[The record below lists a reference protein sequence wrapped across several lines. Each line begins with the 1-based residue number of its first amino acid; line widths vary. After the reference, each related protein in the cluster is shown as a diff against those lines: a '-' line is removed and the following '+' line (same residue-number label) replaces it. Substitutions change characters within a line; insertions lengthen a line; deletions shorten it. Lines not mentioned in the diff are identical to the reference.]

1 MRPVRSATICL
12 RPSPGN
18 YLILSLIVQAFTCE
32 LAVDECGA
40 ALAAVSTGKFLA
52 APDEV
57 HVWLVRTDSRN
68 RAGRRFLSPDEC
80 GRADRFRF
88 ERDRQAFI
96 ASRTALRLLLGHY
109 TATGP
114 EVVQFGVGPHGKP
127 HLSSVGGTP
136 ALRFNLSH
144 SGHYALIALSNGPA
158 VGADI
163 ERLRPD
169 VEADGIAE
177 RYFIESELAWLRSR
191 PAGARTEAFHRLW
204 VLKEA
209 GIKAD
214 GRGLSMPLAEVR
226 VAFDSKD
233 RGGLQSPPWWSSE
246 LRIAPEYAAALVI
259 RAEEPT
265 LKSVRRAGFEF
276 QMDHLC
282 PQAGL

>member
-1 MRPVRSATICL
+1 M
-12 RPSPGN
+12 
-18 YLILSLIVQAFTCE
+18 QAFTCD
-32 LAVDECGA
+32 LAVDECR
-40 ALAAVSTGKFLA
+40 AAVATVSPGEFLA

-68 RAGRRFLSPDEC
+68 AAGRRFLSPDEC

-109 TATGP
+109 TVTGP
-114 EVVQFGVGPHGKP
+114 EVVQFAVGPHGKP
-127 HLSSVGGTP
+127 HLLSGDGAP

-158 VGADI
+158 VGTDI
-163 ERLRPD
+163 ERFRTD
-169 VEADGIAE
+169 VEEDGIAE
-177 RYFIESELAWLRSR
+177 RYFLESELAWLRSR
-191 PAGARTEAFHRLW
+191 PAEARTEAFHRLW

-214 GRGLSMPLAEVR
+214 GRGLSMPLVEVR
-226 VAFDSKD
+226 VAFDSRD
-233 RGGLQSPPWWSSE
+233 RGRLQSPPWWSCE
-246 LRIAPEYAAALVI
+246 LEIGPEYAAALVI

-265 LKSVRRAGFEF
+265 LKSVRRAGSEI

-282 PQAGL
+282 PHVGK